1 MSVAS
6 VEKLQA
12 RKRHAGQVTAD
23 KLLAAHAALCKF
35 ISACR
40 DVGEGPKAIDD
51 GRLLLAEQMAE
62 YAGYLRSVFPK
73 D

>member
-1 MSVAS
+1 MSVAN

-12 RKRHAGQVTAD
+12 RKHRAGQVAAL
-23 KLLAAHAALCKF
+23 KLWAAHKALTNF
-35 ISACR
+35 TSACA

-51 GRLLLAEQMAE
+51 GRVLLAEQIAE
-62 YAGYLRSVFPK
+62 YARYLQSVFPA